1 MKCPMCGYEFTEPD
15 NAQCTG
21 CGRLHSCNMQ
31 RCPNCDY
38 EIVTEAK
45 LIKKLRGLFKWK

>member
-15 NAQCTG
+15 KNQCTG

-31 RCPNCDY
+31 RCPNCGY
-38 EIVTEAK
+38 EIVPEAK